1 MPTGSTG
8 TRRHRLTLRVPVP
21 IVRSRSGPET
31 HDRPRLVPEN
41 VDTVVGRVR
50 PEDRVASIAQD
61 TGYVGVVGG
70 GSRGGRAVGPVAK
83 PGLGL
88 PDESVLVVVHRVVIH
103 LSRLGR
109 VVVHS
114 DGRRGRGQW
123 RRGRRLRLHQR
134 QLLSASLLLLFLLLV
149 VVVVVVA
156 AETVVLTVVAVP
168 LGVYRLVDVAQLPVH
183 LERAAPRAAP
193 AAPCP
198 RPSLSVPAPS
208 PRQAAPPGAVG
219 DAGVGVERGQKVVE
233 VRVLAGQEAG
243 EAAAGTEAVLLL
255 VRRFSVHRAG
265 HHLRVRGGG
274 VVAVA
279 GRLLRVVVGVG
290 VGGVGQAG
298 VAVVAEGVQRR
309 VIVPPQGRLLAAV
322 ALVPPAPRDASVT
335 AGQTEG

>member
-1 MPTGSTG
+1 M
-8 TRRHRLTLRVPVP
+8 
-21 IVRSRSGPET
+21 
-31 HDRPRLVPEN
+31 
-41 VDTVVGRVR
+41 
-50 PEDRVASIAQD
+50 
-61 TGYVGVVGG
+61 
-70 GSRGGRAVGPVAK
+70 GPVAK

-88 PDESVLVVVHRVVIH
+88 PDESVLVVVHRVVVH

-149 VVVVVVA
+149 VVVVVVVVGEA

-198 RPSLSVPAPS
+198 RPSLSVPAPP
-208 PRQAAPPGAVG
+208 PRQAAAPGAVG
-219 DAGVGVERGQKVVE
+219 DAGVGVERGQQVVE

-335 AGQTEG
+335 AGQREGSLTAGQREASVTAGQRKGWITEGQREMPR